1 MAFSAEQFNA
11 LGYAV
16 RLGMFDNLTAEQQL
30 RIFERGYGDDPKEL
44 NRLAKHLTGKDLVK
58 FDPNELIKLADKE
71 IERRKAVV
79 KNTTN
84 LKSQP
89 EQQEQ
94 TQNIVNNNI
103 PSLHP
108 EEVAASNVN
117 TALDI
122 VNNLIK
128 GDNKETVDKNSAKA
142 LTNTQKTEK
151 PKITVDY
158 PIDYGNYTPRQKA
171 DFIRKVCYD
180 KNVKFPYDPFAGR
193 TSNDEKR
200 VIVSKNIKFLDDNR
214 VNQLEEFQLN
224 SLHNIPFI
232 LQHELIYANALNV
245 TEPELVEIPLSD
257 SEKIDYDIGFITPSR
272 DQSRTVKILF
282 NTFPVFDNDFGY
294 GWINKHSVKSI
305 RIRWNKALKELIPS
319 KDDTQVSDKTE
330 EAEVKS

>member
-16 RLGMFDNLTAEQQL
+16 RSGMFDDLTAEQQL

-58 FDPNELIKLADKE
+58 FDPKELIKLADKE

-79 KNTTN
+79 KNTTD

-89 EQQEQ
+89 EKQEQ
-94 TQNIVNNNI
+94 TQNTVDNNI
-103 PSLHP
+103 PSLHS
-108 EEVAASNVN
+108 EEVAAANVN
-117 TALDI
+117 TALAI
-122 VNNLIK
+122 ANNFIK
-128 GDNKETVDKNSAKA
+128 SEKIETADNNSAKV

-151 PKITVDY
+151 PKITVVY
-158 PIDYGNYTPRQKA
+158 PIDYGNYTPRQKV
-171 DFIRKVCYD
+171 DFIRKVCYG

-200 VIVSKNIKFLDDNR
+200 VIVSKNVKFLDDNT

-232 LQHELIYANALNV
+232 LHHELMQANALNV

-272 DQSRTVKILF
+272 DQSKTIKILF
-282 NTFPVFDNDFGY
+282 NTFPVFDNDHGW
-294 GWINKHSVKSI
+294 GWINKRSVKSI
-305 RIRWNKALKELIPS
+305 RIRWNKALKEFIPS
-319 KDDTQVSDKTE
+319 KDDAQVSDKTE
-330 EAEVKS
+330 EAES